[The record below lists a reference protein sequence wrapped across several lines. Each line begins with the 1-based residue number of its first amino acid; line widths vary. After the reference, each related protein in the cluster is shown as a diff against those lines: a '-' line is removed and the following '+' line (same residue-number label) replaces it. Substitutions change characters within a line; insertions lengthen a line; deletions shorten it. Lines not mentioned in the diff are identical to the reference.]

1 MCGITGIWHRSGV
14 HGGAQRVDELVERMT
29 AALEHRGPDDAGTWV
44 DPRSSLGLGHRRLSI
59 IDLSPLGHQ
68 PMLSADGRFVMVF
81 NGEVYSFPEMRR
93 ELESL
98 GHAFRGQS
106 DSEVLLAAFVQWGV
120 PDAVR
125 RFVGMFAIALW
136 DRRERQLWLI
146 RDRLGIKPLYW
157 GEVGG
162 ALVFASELKAV
173 CALPG
178 FERRLN
184 HAVMPL
190 YVRYGYVPSP
200 LCIYEGLHVLEPGC
214 LLVAGE
220 SGEPRVE
227 RYWDVVEVARRGATS
242 PWDGSEDEAVDELER
257 RLGEAVKLRMISD
270 VPLGAFLSGGLDSSL
285 VVALMQAAS
294 SQRVRT
300 FTIGFEEAAYD
311 ESRHAEAVARHL
323 GTDHTTML
331 VSERDALEVVPEL
344 PELYDEP
351 FADSSQI
358 PTYLVSKLARR
369 HVTVALT
376 GDGGDELL
384 AGYGRYATIAGDW
397 QARER
402 LPGWWRRAAAA
413 GLGAVTHPALA
424 WTLGAPLIPLL
435 WLRGKRLGSLRERV
449 RRRSVLLSEMP
460 FERYYTLHGSFCL
473 NPEPEL
479 CLGGGAGVVEKLLAR
494 GGRADLSGVIDDMML
509 LDMIQ
514 YLPDDILTKV
524 DRASMAVALETR
536 VPLLDHRVVELVW
549 RFPLAFKTDGVTGK
563 LLLRRVLDR
572 YVPRQLVE
580 RPKMGFGMPFGE
592 WITSEL
598 RDWAEDLLRPAA
610 LAEAGV
616 WQVAAVRRAWRE
628 HLSGAHDHRNLLW
641 PVLMFEAWRRHWRVG

>member
-1 MCGITGIWHRSGV
+1 M
-14 HGGAQRVDELVERMT
+14 
-29 AALEHRGPDDAGTWV
+29 ALALRHRGPDDAGIWV
-44 DPRSSLGLGHRRLSI
+44 DAAAGVGLGHRRLSI

-68 PMLSADGRFVMVF
+68 PMLSADGRFVMTY

-93 ELESL
+93 ELEGL
-98 GHAFRGQS
+98 GFAFRGQS

-136 DRRERQLWLI
+136 DRREHQLWLI

-157 GEVGG
+157 GEVAG
-162 ALVFASELKAV
+162 AFVFASELKAF
-173 CALPG
+173 CSLPEFG
-178 FERRLN
+178 RKLDPT
-184 HAVMPL
+184 VVPL
-190 YVRYGYVPSP
+190 FLRYGYVPSP
-200 LCIYEGLHVLEPGC
+200 LCIYQGVRALEPGC
-214 LLVAGE
+214 ALVVGE
-220 SGEPRVE
+220 TGEPRVE
-227 RYWDVVEVARRGATS
+227 RYWDLVEVARQGMAS
-242 PWDGSEDEAVDELER
+242 PWRGSEDQAVDELER
-257 RLGEAVKLRMISD
+257 RLGEAVRLRMISD

-285 VVALMQAAS
+285 VVALMQAGS
-294 SQRVRT
+294 TQRVRT
-300 FTIGFEEAAYD
+300 FTIGFEDAAYD

-323 GTDHTTML
+323 GTDHTTMM
-331 VSERDALEVVPEL
+331 VTERDALDVVPLL

-358 PTYLVSKLARR
+358 PTFLVSKLARR

-384 AGYGRYATIAGDW
+384 AGYTRYPAVAGDW
-397 QARER
+397 RARER
-402 LPGWWRRAAAA
+402 MPMWLRQVAAA
-413 GLGAVTHPALA
+413 GLGAVTRPGLA
-424 WTLGAPLIPLL
+424 WTLGALIPFL

-449 RRRSVLLSEMP
+449 RRRGVLLSDMA
-460 FERYYTLHGSFCL
+460 FERYCSLHGSFVL
-473 NPEPEL
+473 NPESEL
-479 CLGGGAGVVEKLLAR
+479 WLGGGAGAADKLLAR
-494 GGRADLSGVIDDMML
+494 GSGAKLSGTVETMML
-509 LDMIQ
+509 LDTLQ

-549 RFPLAFKTDGVTGK
+549 RLPLAFKTDGTTGK

-598 RDWAEDLLRPAA
+598 RDWAEELLREPA

-616 WQVAAVRRAWRE
+616 WRVPAVRRAWRE

>member
-1 MCGITGIWHRSGV
+1 
-14 HGGAQRVDELVERMT
+14 
-29 AALEHRGPDDAGTWV
+29 
-44 DPRSSLGLGHRRLSI
+44 
-59 IDLSPLGHQ
+59 DLSPLGHQ
-68 PMLSADGRFVMVF
+68 PMHSADGRFVMVF
-81 NGEVYSFPEMRR
+81 NGEVYSFPQMRR
-93 ELESL
+93 ELEEL

-120 PDAVR
+120 PAAVR

-157 GEVGG
+157 GEVEG
-162 ALVFASELKAV
+162 AFVFASEIKAFG
-173 CALPG
+173 AFPG
-178 FERRLN
+178 FARRLDPS
-184 HAVMPL
+184 VVPL
-190 YVRYGYVPSP
+190 FVRYGYVPSP
-200 LCIYEGLHVLEPGC
+200 LCMYTGMHGLEPGC
-214 LLVAGE
+214 ALVVGE
-220 SGEPRVE
+220 SQEPQVE
-227 RYWDVVEVARRGATS
+227 RYWDVVEVARQGAAS
-242 PWDGSEDEAVDELER
+242 PWRGSEDEAVDELER
-257 RLGEAVKLRMISD
+257 HLAEAVRLRMISD

-294 SQRVRT
+294 PQPVRT
-300 FTIGFEEAAYD
+300 FTIGFQEAVYD

-331 VSERDALEVVPEL
+331 VTERDALDIVPLL

-358 PTYLVSKLARR
+358 PTYLVSKLARH

-384 AGYGRYATIAGDW
+384 AGYTRYPVVAADW
-397 QARER
+397 AARER
-402 LPGWWRRAAAA
+402 LPRWSRHVAAA
-413 GLGAVTHPALA
+413 GLGAITHPGLA
-424 WTLGAPLIPLL
+424 WSLGALIPLL
-435 WLRGKRLGSLRERV
+435 WLQRKRLGSLRERV
-449 RRRSVLLSEMP
+449 RRRGVLLSDMA
-460 FERYYTLHGSFCL
+460 FERFCTLHGSFVL

-479 CLGGGAGVVEKLLAR
+479 WLGAGTGAVDKLLAR
-494 GGRADLSGVIDDMML
+494 GGGAEPSALIERMML
-509 LDMIQ
+509 LDTLQ

-549 RFPLAFKTDGVTGK
+549 RLPLAFKTDGTTGK
-563 LLLRRVLDR
+563 LLLRRLLDR

-580 RPKMGFGMPFGE
+580 RPKMGFGIPFGE
-592 WITSEL
+592 WIGSEL
-598 RDWAEDLLRPAA
+598 RDWAEELLRPKT

-616 WQVAAVRRAWRE
+616 WRVPAIRRAWRE
-628 HLSGAHDHRNLLW
+628 HLTGAHDHRNLLW
-641 PVLMFEAWRRHWRVG
+641 PILMFEAWRRHWRVAG